1 MRTSLESLKS
11 LAVKGREQSQSTA
24 EAAAGLRTQAESLA
38 NRVKGLQE
46 QV

>member
-11 LAVKGREQSQSTA
+11 LAVQGSEQSQATA
-24 EAAAGLRTQAESLA
+24 QAAAGLRGQAESLA
-38 NRVKGLQE
+38 DRVKGLQE